1 MNMKRALAA
10 FCVTLALGAC
20 SAQPPAGSAITP
32 AASQSASSPTP
43 SAAPSGWPT
52 GDPVPAELAGR
63 WYQGGAANSGGEVLI
78 LSGNT
83 YSFPT
88 AAGAGGNVVVNGN
101 EILFFNGSACGLFL
115 PEGIGRYSWT
125 VSGESLNFVAL
136 ARDPCGR
143 VALTYSRTK
152 P

>member
-1 MNMKRALAA
+1 MHVKRTLAA
-10 FCVTLALGAC
+10 FCVTVALGAC
-20 SAQPPAGSAITP
+20 AAQPPAGSAITP
-32 AASQSASSPTP
+32 AASASPSSPTP

-52 GDPVPAELAGR
+52 GDPVPAAPAGT
-63 WYQGGAANSGGEVLI
+63 WYRSGETLI
-78 LSGNT
+78 FSGNT

-101 EILFFNGSACGLFL
+101 EILFFNGSTCGLFL
-115 PEGIGRYSWT
+115 PGGIGRYSWT

-143 VALTYSRTK
+143 VALAYSRTK